1 MAEFSDLGDDRNENS
16 TVPPVIATPNV
27 SGFSAAS
34 TSVRN
39 ETEKADSAETGEGR
53 INILIVD
60 DAPDKLLALETVLT
74 DLGQNIVRA
83 NSGTEA
89 LRQLLRHDFAV
100 ILLDVNMPG
109 MDGFETAQMIR
120 SRKVTSRVPIIFVT
134 SFSTADTEV
143 FRGYQLGAVDYI
155 FTPVVPEVLRSKV
168 SVFIE
173 LNKQTREIQRQ
184 SELLRRMQEERHQQQ
199 LNEAVE
205 RIEWET
211 RRNRFFNLS
220 IELLAI
226 ANYRLE
232 LTQVNPTWHTAL
244 GYSDEEL
251 KAQPFVDLI
260 HPDDRAGTIET
271 IMKIMAGAAPA
282 YIENRVRSRTGGF
295 RWLGWTVAPFAEEEL
310 LYIFARDI
318 TERIEREAEV
328 RKLNESLEKHS
339 AELQAANREL
349 EEFSYSIS
357 HDLRGPLR
365 AITGYSE
372 IILADYVKKLDKEG
386 RQMVEAVSRNSLHL
400 TKLIDD
406 FLSFFRFGRT
416 QVNPIHFDMKA
427 LAQAAIDVVR
437 PVNAMRTLDFRVGP
451 LPAAFGDRSMVRQ
464 VLVNLLA
471 NAVKFT
477 APVKHAIIEV
487 GAMSQGGR
495 TVYYVR
501 DNGVGFNMKYY
512 DKLFGV
518 FQSLHKDEG
527 FDGTGIG
534 LALVHKIV
542 RRHGGEIWA
551 EGKVNEGATFY
562 FTLAESES
570 ANSAML

>member
-1 MAEFSDLGDDRNENS
+1 MIAVPHSTGLSSSMAR
-16 TVPPVIATPNV
+16 
-27 SGFSAAS
+27 
-34 TSVRN
+34 
-39 ETEKADSAETGEGR
+39 TEIDKRAEPSNDEADR

-60 DAPDKLLALETVLT
+60 DAPDKLLALETVLE
-74 DLGQNIVRA
+74 DLNQNIVTA

-89 LRQLLRHDFAV
+89 LRRLLRDEFAV

-120 SRKVTSRVPIIFVT
+120 TRKATSCVPIIFVT
-134 SFSTADTEV
+134 SFSTNDTEV
-143 FRGYQLGAVDYI
+143 FHGYSLGAVDYI

-173 LNKQTREIQRQ
+173 LSKQTREIKRQ
-184 SELLRRMQEERHQQQ
+184 GEMLRKMEEERHQRQ
-199 LNEAVE
+199 LEEAVE

-232 LTQVNPTWHTAL
+232 LTQVNPTWHTTL
-244 GYSDEEL
+244 GYAEEEL
-251 KAQPFVDLI
+251 KLRPFIDFI
-260 HPDDRAGTIET
+260 HPEDRASTTET
-271 IMKIMAGAAPA
+271 ITKLVGGAAPT
-282 YIENRVRSRTGGF
+282 YLENRIRTRDGGY

-328 RKLNESLEKHS
+328 RQLNQSLEKHS
-339 AELQAANREL
+339 GELQTVNHEL

-372 IILADYVKKLDKEG
+372 IILSEHLKKFDEEG
-386 RQMVEAVSRNSLHL
+386 RRMVEAVSRNSLHL

-406 FLSFFRFGRT
+406 FLAFFRFGRT
-416 QVNPIHFDMKA
+416 QVNAIPFDMKA
-427 LAQAAIDVVR
+427 LVQSAIDVVMPIDAR
-437 PVNAMRTLDFRVGP
+437 RKLDFRVGP
-451 LPAAFGDRSMVRQ
+451 LPAAYGDRAMLRQ
-464 VLVNLLA
+464 VLVNLLS

-477 APVKHAIIEV
+477 VPVKRAVIEIS
-487 GAMSQGGR
+487 ATNQNGR

-527 FDGTGIG
+527 FEGTGIG
-534 LALVHKIV
+534 LALVHKII
-542 RRHGGEIWA
+542 RRHGGEVWA
-551 EGKVNEGATFY
+551 EGKVNEGATFF
-562 FTLAESES
+562 FTLGGAEQRMS
-570 ANSAML
+570 LGPV

>member
-1 MAEFSDLGDDRNENS
+1 MTRTDLEKRAEAVRESD
-16 TVPPVIATPNV
+16 
-27 SGFSAAS
+27 
-34 TSVRN
+34 
-39 ETEKADSAETGEGR
+39 R

-60 DAPDKLLALETVLT
+60 DTPDKLLALKTVLE
-74 DLGQNIVRA
+74 DLDQNVVTA

-89 LRQLLRHDFAV
+89 LRYLLRSDFAV

-120 SRKVTSRVPIIFVT
+120 SRKATARVPIIFVT

-143 FRGYQLGAVDYI
+143 FRGYSLGAVDYI

-168 SVFIE
+168 SVFID
-173 LNKQTREIQRQ
+173 LFQQTQEIRRQ
-184 SELLRRMQEERHQQQ
+184 GELLRKMQEERHQRQ
-199 LNEAVE
+199 LDEAVE

-226 ANYRLE
+226 ANFRLE
-232 LTQVNPTWHTAL
+232 LTQVNPTWLSTL
-244 GYSDEEL
+244 GFSEEEL
-251 KAQPFVDLI
+251 KAQPFVDFVQS
-260 HPDDRAGTIET
+260 DDRATTIET

-282 YIENRVRSRTGGF
+282 YLENRIRTKHGGY
-295 RWLGWTVAPFAEEEL
+295 RWFGWTIAPFAEEEL

-318 TERIEREAEV
+318 TQQIEREAEV
-328 RKLNESLEKHS
+328 RQLNQSLEKHS

-372 IILADYVKKLDKEG
+372 IILTEHTKKLDDEG

-406 FLSFFRFGRT
+406 FLGFFRFGRT
-416 QVNPIHFDMKA
+416 QVNAIHFDMKA
-427 LAQAAIDVVR
+427 LAQSAIDVVK
-437 PVNAMRTLDFRVGP
+437 PVNASRRLEFRIGP
-451 LPAAFGDRSMVRQ
+451 LPSAFGDRSMLRQ
-464 VLVNLLA
+464 VLVNLLS

-477 APVKHAIIEV
+477 APVQHAIIEI
-487 GAMSQGGR
+487 GITNRGGQAI
-495 TVYYVR
+495 YYIR

-527 FDGTGIG
+527 FEGTGIG

-551 EGKVNEGATFY
+551 EGKINEGATFF
-562 FTLAESES
+562 FTLA
-570 ANSAML
+570 NSGGLTVSGTATTSPLPA

>member
-1 MAEFSDLGDDRNENS
+1 M
-16 TVPPVIATPNV
+16 IATPT
-27 SGFSAAS
+27 SSTFSASPAARDEPIKIDS
-34 TSVRN
+34 SV
-39 ETEKADSAETGEGR
+39 TGPEKM
-53 INILIVD
+53 NILLVD
-60 DAPDKLLALETVLT
+60 DAPDKLLALETILA
-74 DLGQNIVRA
+74 DLDQNVVKA
-83 NSGTEA
+83 SSGTEA
-89 LRQLLRHDFAV
+89 LRQMLKRHFSV

-109 MDGFETAQMIR
+109 MDGFETAQLIR
-120 SRKVTSRVPIIFVT
+120 ERKATAHVPIIFVT

-143 FRGYQLGAVDYI
+143 FRGYSLGAVDYI

-168 SVFIE
+168 RVFIE
-173 LNKQTREIQRQ
+173 LSKQNREIQQ
-184 SELLRRMQEERHQQQ
+184 QAELLRKLQEERHERQ
-199 LNEAVE
+199 LSAAAE

-232 LTQVNPTWHTAL
+232 LIQVNPTWGTVL
-244 GYSDEEL
+244 GYTDEEL

-260 HPDDRAGTIET
+260 HPEDRASTLET
-271 IMKIMAGAAPA
+271 IMKVMSGEAPA
-282 YIENRVRSRTGGF
+282 YFESRVRTKSGGH
-295 RWLGWTVAPFAEEEL
+295 RWLGWTIAPFAEEEL

-328 RKLNESLEKHS
+328 RSLNRTLEQHS
-339 AELQAANREL
+339 TELQAANREL

-365 AITGYSE
+365 AITGYTE
-372 IILADYVKKLDKEG
+372 IILSEHLEKLDGDG

-406 FLSFFRFGRT
+406 FLAFFRFGRA
-416 QVNPIHFDMKA
+416 QVNAIHFDMKA
-427 LAQAAIDVVR
+427 LAQAAIDVVK
-437 PVNAMRTLDFRVGP
+437 PVNAGRPIDFRVSA
-451 LPAAFGDRSMVRQ
+451 LPAAFGDRAMVRQ
-464 VLVNLLA
+464 VLINLLS
-471 NAVKFT
+471 NAVKFS
-477 APVKHAIIEV
+477 ARSKHAIIEI
-487 GAMSQGGR
+487 GAMKRSGK
-495 TVYYVR
+495 TAYFVR

-542 RRHGGEIWA
+542 RRHGGEVWA
-551 EGKVNEGATFY
+551 DGKVNEGATFY
-562 FTLAESES
+562 FTLGTPEETAKRES
-570 ANSAML
+570 

>member
-1 MAEFSDLGDDRNENS
+1 MTR
-16 TVPPVIATPNV
+16 T
-27 SGFSAAS
+27 
-34 TSVRN
+34 
-39 ETEKADSAETGEGR
+39 ETEKRAETSRDDDR

-60 DAPDKLLALETVLT
+60 DAPDKLLALHTVLE
-74 DLGQNIVRA
+74 DLGQNIVTA
-83 NSGTEA
+83 TSGTEA
-89 LRQLLRHDFAV
+89 LRHLLRDDFAV

-120 SRKVTSRVPIIFVT
+120 SRRATARVPIIFVT
-134 SFSTADTEV
+134 SFSTADNEV
-143 FRGYQLGAVDYI
+143 FRGYSLGAVDYI

-168 SVFIE
+168 SVFID
-173 LNKQTREIQRQ
+173 LCRQTREIKRQ
-184 SELLRRMQEERHQQQ
+184 GELLRKMQEERHQRQ
-199 LNEAVE
+199 LEEAVE

-220 IELLAI
+220 IELLGI

-232 LTQVNPTWHTAL
+232 LTQLNPTWAATL
-244 GYSDEEL
+244 GYSDDEL
-251 KAQPFVDLI
+251 KAQPFVDFI
-260 HPDDRAGTIET
+260 HTEDRAGTIET
-271 IMKIMAGAAPA
+271 IMKVMSGAAPA
-282 YIENRVRSRTGGF
+282 YLENRMRTKNGGF
-295 RWLGWTVAPFAEEEL
+295 RWLGWTIAPFAEEEL

-318 TERIEREAEV
+318 TQRIEREAEV
-328 RKLNESLEKHS
+328 RQLNQSLEKHS

-372 IILADYVKKLDKEG
+372 IILTEHLKKFDQDG

-406 FLSFFRFGRT
+406 FLGFFRFGRT
-416 QVNPIHFDMKA
+416 QVNAIHFDMKM
-427 LAQAAIDVVR
+427 LAQAAIDVVK
-437 PVNAMRTLDFRVGP
+437 PVNASRNIEFRIGA
-451 LPAAFGDRSMVRQ
+451 LPAAFGDRAMLRQ
-464 VLVNLLA
+464 VLVNLLS

-477 APVKHAIIEV
+477 ARVKQAVIEV
-487 GAMSQGGR
+487 GATSQDGR

-501 DNGVGFNMKYY
+501 DNGIGFNMKYY

-527 FDGTGIG
+527 FEGTGIG
-534 LALVHKIV
+534 LALVHKII

-551 EGKVNEGATFY
+551 EGKVNEGATFF
-562 FTLAESES
+562 FTLASPEQLAS
-570 ANSAML
+570 AASSGTSSPLPV

>member
-1 MAEFSDLGDDRNENS
+1 MTR
-16 TVPPVIATPNV
+16 T
-27 SGFSAAS
+27 
-34 TSVRN
+34 
-39 ETEKADSAETGEGR
+39 ETEKRAETSRDDDR

-60 DAPDKLLALETVLT
+60 DAPDKLLALHTVLE
-74 DLGQNIVRA
+74 DLGQNIVTA
-83 NSGTEA
+83 TSGTEA
-89 LRQLLRHDFAV
+89 LRHLLRDDFAV

-120 SRKVTSRVPIIFVT
+120 SRRATARVPIIFVT
-134 SFSTADTEV
+134 SFSTADNEV
-143 FRGYQLGAVDYI
+143 FRGYSLGAVDYI

-168 SVFIE
+168 SVFID
-173 LNKQTREIQRQ
+173 LCRQTREIKRQ
-184 SELLRRMQEERHQQQ
+184 GELLRKMQEERHQRQ
-199 LNEAVE
+199 LEEAVE

-220 IELLAI
+220 IELLGI

-232 LTQVNPTWHTAL
+232 LTQLNPTWAATL
-244 GYSDEEL
+244 GFSDDEL
-251 KAQPFVDLI
+251 KAQPFVDFI
-260 HPDDRAGTIET
+260 HTEDRAGTIET
-271 IMKIMAGAAPA
+271 IMKVMSGAAPA
-282 YIENRVRSRTGGF
+282 YLENRMRTKNGGF
-295 RWLGWTVAPFAEEEL
+295 RWLGWTIAPFVEEEL

-318 TERIEREAEV
+318 TQRIEREAEV
-328 RKLNESLEKHS
+328 RQLNQSLEKHS

-372 IILADYVKKLDKEG
+372 IILTEHLKKFDQDG

-406 FLSFFRFGRT
+406 FLGFFRFGRT
-416 QVNPIHFDMKA
+416 QVNAIHFDMKM
-427 LAQAAIDVVR
+427 LAQAAIDVVK
-437 PVNAMRTLDFRVGP
+437 PVNASRNIEFRVGA
-451 LPAAFGDRSMVRQ
+451 LPAAFGDRAMLRQ
-464 VLVNLLA
+464 VLVNLLS

-477 APVKHAIIEV
+477 ARVKQAVIEV
-487 GAMSQGGR
+487 GATCQGGR

-501 DNGVGFNMKYY
+501 DNGIGFNMKYY

-527 FDGTGIG
+527 FEGTGIG
-534 LALVHKIV
+534 LALVHKII

-551 EGKVNEGATFY
+551 EGKVNEGATFF
-562 FTLAESES
+562 FTLASPEQLALAASS
-570 ANSAML
+570 GTSSPLPV

>member
-1 MAEFSDLGDDRNENS
+1 M
-16 TVPPVIATPNV
+16 IATPN
-27 SGFSAAS
+27 STGFAKA
-34 TSVRN
+34 TPRLDN
-39 ETEKADSAETGEGR
+39 ERPPAPPPHDDK

-60 DAPDKLLALETVLT
+60 DAPDKLLALETVLGE
-74 DLGQNIVRA
+74 LGQNVVSA
-83 NSGTEA
+83 TSGSEA
-89 LRQLLRHDFAV
+89 LRHLLKTEFAV

-109 MDGFETAQMIR
+109 MDGFETAQLIR
-120 SRKVTSRVPIIFVT
+120 SRKATARVPIIFVT
-134 SFSTADTEV
+134 SFSTADAEV
-143 FRGYQLGAVDYI
+143 FRGYSLGAVDYI

-168 SVFIE
+168 SVFID

-184 SELLRRMQEERHQQQ
+184 AELLRKMQEERHAQQMS
-199 LNEAVE
+199 EAVE

-226 ANYRLE
+226 ANYRLQ
-232 LTQVNPTWHTAL
+232 LTQVNPTWGSTL
-244 GYSDEEL
+244 GYSDSEL
-251 KAQPFVDLI
+251 KAQPFVDLV
-260 HPDDRAGTIET
+260 HPDDRAATIET
-271 IMKIMAGAAPA
+271 VMKIMAGASPA
-282 YIENRVRSRTGGF
+282 YFENRVRTRSGGY

-372 IILADYVKKLDKEG
+372 IILTDHVKRLDKEG
-386 RQMVEAVSRNSLHL
+386 RSMVQAVSRNSLHL

-406 FLSFFRFGRT
+406 FLAFFRFGRT
-416 QVNPIHFDMKA
+416 QVNPIPFDMKA
-427 LAQAAIDVVR
+427 LAQSAIEVVR
-437 PVNAMRTLDFRVGP
+437 PVNSMRAIDFKVGP
-451 LPAAFGDRSMVRQ
+451 LPAAFGDRAMVRQ
-464 VLVNLLA
+464 VLVNLLS

-477 APVKHAIIEV
+477 APMKHALIEV
-487 GAMSQGGR
+487 DSIKQGDR
-495 TVYYVR
+495 TVYYVK

-527 FDGTGIG
+527 FEGTGIG
-534 LALVHKIV
+534 LALVHKIIQ
-542 RRHGGEIWA
+542 RHGGQIWA
-551 EGKVNEGATFY
+551 EGKVNDGAIFF
-562 FTLAESES
+562 FTLAEGPIPPGPLPE
-570 ANSAML
+570 

>member
-1 MAEFSDLGDDRNENS
+1 MTR
-16 TVPPVIATPNV
+16 T
-27 SGFSAAS
+27 
-34 TSVRN
+34 
-39 ETEKADSAETGEGR
+39 ETEKRATAARDDDR

-60 DAPDKLLALETVLT
+60 DAPDKLLALQTVLE
-74 DLGQNIVRA
+74 DLGQNIVTA

-89 LRQLLRHDFAV
+89 LRHLLRDDFAV

-120 SRKVTSRVPIIFVT
+120 SRKATSRVPIIFVT

-143 FRGYQLGAVDYI
+143 FRGYALGAVDYI

-168 SVFIE
+168 SVFID
-173 LNKQTREIQRQ
+173 LSKQTKEIKRQ
-184 SELLRRMQEERHQQQ
+184 GEMLRKLQEERHQRQ
-199 LNEAVE
+199 LDEAVE

-232 LTQVNPTWHTAL
+232 LTQVNPTWFTAL
-244 GYSDEEL
+244 GYSEEEL
-251 KAQPFVDLI
+251 KSQPFVDFV
-260 HPDDRAGTIET
+260 HSDDRAGTIET
-271 IMKIMAGAAPA
+271 IMKVMSGAAPA
-282 YIENRVRSRTGGF
+282 YLENRVKTKNGGY
-295 RWLGWTVAPFAEEEL
+295 RWLGWTIAPFAEEEL

-318 TERIEREAEV
+318 TQRIEREAEV
-328 RKLNESLEKHS
+328 RQLNQSLEKHS

-372 IILADYVKKLDKEG
+372 IILTEHLTNLDPDG

-406 FLSFFRFGRT
+406 FLGFFRFGRT
-416 QVNPIHFDMKA
+416 QVNAIHFDMKT
-427 LAQAAIDVVR
+427 LAQAAIDVVK
-437 PVNAMRTLDFRVGP
+437 PVNTSRKLDFRVGP
-451 LPAAFGDRSMVRQ
+451 LPAAFGDRAMLRQ
-464 VLVNLLA
+464 VLVNLLS
-471 NAVKFT
+471 NSVKFT
-477 APVKHAIIEV
+477 APVKHAVIEV
-487 GAMSQGGR
+487 GSTMQGGR
-495 TVYYVR
+495 TVYFVR

-527 FDGTGIG
+527 FEGTGIG
-534 LALVHKIV
+534 LALVSKIV

-551 EGKVNEGATFY
+551 EGKVNEGATFF
-562 FTLAESES
+562 FTLATPAQLIAAASGTTS
-570 ANSAML
+570 PLPL